1 MFTFQRSRGH
11 EGRGGVWGLKT
22 YGFVG
27 ECWGAGWGEGRLP
40 APPSLLPA
48 YVTFGLVNTR
58 TAHAHTVHMTGDTAA
73 DTDSRQLTIH
83 FLLPCVQLSLLKTE
97 SHTFI
102 SCARLVI
109 LEFGP

>member
-1 MFTFQRSRGH
+1 MGLLESAG
-11 EGRGGVWGLKT
+11 ERGGGRS
-22 YGFVG
+22 GVG
-27 ECWGAGWGEGRLP
+27 GGRLP

-58 TAHAHTVHMTGDTAA
+58 TAHAHTIHMTGDTAA

-83 FLLPCVQLSLLKTE
+83 FLLPCVQLSLSKTE

-109 LEFGP
+109 VWSLDHNWLIHPAMTLT